1 MVKKKTKTRTRT
13 KAKPLATEIGVLENL
28 RARTVQTRIED
39 GKIVRVQPRTSADTC
54 STCIKYDTTTSTC
67 RLNPP
72 IYLQRQSA
80 PTDPAWSWQWPIVQ
94 ATDWCYQWSLT

>member
-1 MVKKKTKTRTRT
+1 MAKKKA
-13 KAKPLATEIGVLENL
+13 KAKPKIKTTSV
-28 RARTVQTRIED
+28 TVI
-39 GKIVRVQPRTSADTC
+39 KQPRTTTDTC
-54 STCIKYDTTTSTC
+54 STCIKYDTTTATC